1 MSGLSIIEHPFFI
14 RIGPV
19 LSDPLVEIIRLLQP
33 NAVFSKGIS
42 GAGEWAVRYSPFG
55 YPSFCVVMDGSC
67 RLAVDGHDSIRLEV
81 GDFILLSETPAF
93 TMSGFE
99 ATTPEMIDSEVAAT
113 RSDEVR
119 HGRQSGPPDV
129 RLLGGYFIF
138 NSSDAGLLTSLLPG
152 LVHLRGADRL
162 TKLVELIVEE
172 TGEWKPGREL
182 VLSRLVEI
190 LLIEALRSAP
200 GKDAPPG
207 LLKGLADDRIVAALR
222 KIHGNIGYSWSVA
235 TLAKE
240 ASLSRSAFFNRFTRT
255 VGMAP
260 IEYLLSWRMMV
271 AKRELA
277 KRGCRIAEVAERVGY
292 GSASAF
298 SIAFSRH
305 VGIPPGQY
313 ARECWVTQDGL
324 NA

>member
-1 MSGLSIIEHPFFI
+1 M
-14 RIGPV
+14 
-19 LSDPLVEIIRLLQP
+19 SDPLVEIIRLLQP

-42 GAGEWAVRYSPFG
+42 GAGVWAVRYSPFG
-55 YPSFCVVMDGSC
+55 YPSFGVVMDGSC
-67 RLAVDGHDSIRLEV
+67 LLTVDGHASIRLEV
-81 GDFILLSETPAF
+81 GDFILLPKTPAF

-99 ATTPEMIDSEVAAT
+99 TVEPEILSSEVAAT
-113 RSDEVR
+113 KNDEVR
-119 HGRQSGPPDV
+119 HGRQNGPPDV

-138 NSSDAGLLTSLLPG
+138 NSPDAALLTSLLPG
-152 LVHLRGADRL
+152 LVHLRGVDRL
-162 TKLVELIVEE
+162 LKLVSLIVEE

-190 LLIEALRSAP
+190 LLIEALRSSP

-207 LLKGLADDRIVAALR
+207 LLRGLADERIVSALR
-222 KIHGNIGYSWSVA
+222 QIHGNFGSSWSIA

-240 ASLSRSAFFNRFTRT
+240 AALSRSAFFDRFART

-260 IEYLLSWRMMV
+260 MEYLLAWRMAI

-277 KRGCRIAEVAERVGY
+277 KRDCRVADVAERVGY

-305 VGIPPGQY
+305 VGLPPGQY
-313 ARECWVTQDGL
+313 ARECWMDHDSL
-324 NA
+324 NV

>member
-1 MSGLSIIEHPFFI
+1 MGSPFFI
-14 RIGPV
+14 RISPV
-19 LSDPLVEIIRLLQP
+19 LSDPLVEIIHLLQP

-81 GDFILLSETPAF
+81 GDFILLPETPAF

-99 ATTPEMIDSEVAAT
+99 TTTPEMIDPEVAAT

-138 NSSDAGLLTSLLPG
+138 SSPDAGLLTSLLPG
-152 LVHLRGADRL
+152 LIHLRGVDRL
-162 TKLVELIVEE
+162 VRLVGLIVEE

-200 GKDAPPG
+200 DKNAPPG
-207 LLKGLADDRIVAALR
+207 LLKGLADERIVAALR
-222 KIHGNIGYSWSVA
+222 QIHGNFGYSWSVA
-235 TLAKE
+235 SLAKE
-240 ASLSRSAFFNRFTRT
+240 AALSRSAFFERFART

-260 IEYLLSWRMMV
+260 MQYLLSWRMAV
-271 AKRELA
+271 AKGELA
-277 KRGCRIAEVAERVGY
+277 KRDCRIADVAERVGY

-305 VGIPPGQY
+305 VGVPPGQY
-313 ARECWVTQDGL
+313 ARECWGEHDSMT
-324 NA
+324 A